1 MQEPEATTAGSDTV
15 TEENH
20 ENPDS
25 KINDSENNTDD
36 TEVKNALEDDAD
48 DETDSYKS
56 ADEGDDEEDKDEDE
70 FDEEFLK
77 ERDAGMTEDE
87 KQNAKEEAQK
97 LKANGNNLFKESKF
111 SEAVKTY
118 QEALSICPLCYAK
131 ERSIMYSNRAAC
143 RLHLEQYELA
153 IKDCT
158 KAVELNPQYLKALLR
173 RAELNEKTEKLED
186 ALKDYQKVLEMDP
199 SQHSAREACLRLP
212 DQINERNEKLK
223 TEMLGKLKELG
234 NMVLKPFGLS
244 TENFKLNQDPNS
256 GGYSVSFQQ
265 SNK

>member
-36 TEVKNALEDDAD
+36 TGVKNALEDDAD

-87 KQNAKEEAQK
+87 KQVRYKM
-97 LKANGNNLFKESKF
+97 
-111 SEAVKTY
+111 
-118 QEALSICPLCYAK
+118 
-131 ERSIMYSNRAAC
+131 R
-143 RLHLEQYELA
+143 
-153 IKDCT
+153 
-158 KAVELNPQYLKALLR
+158 
-173 RAELNEKTEKLED
+173 
-186 ALKDYQKVLEMDP
+186 
-199 SQHSAREACLRLP
+199 
-212 DQINERNEKLK
+212 
-223 TEMLGKLKELG
+223 
-234 NMVLKPFGLS
+234 
-244 TENFKLNQDPNS
+244 
-256 GGYSVSFQQ
+256 
-265 SNK
+265 